1 MVDGRD
7 RACTWCGRVIRETGD
22 QPVLTQRGTVHKH
35 AATESFWLASCRKD
49 AFGGSVRSYTVTMLA
64 STIED
69 TVCSRQ
75 VHRHVLRYAKH
86 LGYIGVDHTFLNE
99 EHMVELLYCTHHER
113 LYDATE
119 HQWIPCVRGEVR
131 LVQTIY
137 PRRGDLHIW
146 EHVCDVC
153 VGVSQRRCGWQLV
166 SRLARGPAR
175 RFTPAVQAHA
185 M

>member
-1 MVDGRD
+1 MQEGCVR
-7 RACTWCGRVIRETGD
+7 RLSALVHSHNASFNYRRYRLFPSSSPTCAPIR
-22 QPVLTQRGTVHKH
+22 K
-35 AATESFWLASCRKD
+35 ASRLYW
-49 AFGGSVRSYTVTMLA
+49 SRSY
-64 STIED
+64 
-69 TVCSRQ
+69 
-75 VHRHVLRYAKH
+75 
-86 LGYIGVDHTFLNE
+86 FLNE